1 MLDLKFI
8 LNNPDEV
15 KNDLKKRGME
25 DRILWVDDII
35 KITEKQKGVKKKLE
49 ELRHLRNKIS
59 KEVNS
64 LKKQGRSVKEL
75 LEKASKL
82 PEEIKKLE
90 TEYEESEEKIKYYLM
105 RIPNILHESVPVG
118 KDETENVELY
128 RKGVPKKFDFE
139 LKPHGQLAEELGI
152 ADFKRAAKVIGSGFV
167 YLKRE
172 LALLDIAIQR
182 FAIDFLMKKGFELVE
197 PPFMLGRKAYEG
209 VTSLDDFQN
218 VMYKIEGEDA
228 YMIAT
233 AEHPLVSMY
242 KDEVI
247 DEDDL
252 PIKLVGFS
260 PCFRKEIG
268 SHGVDTRGFFR
279 MHQFNKVEQ
288 IVLSKPEDSWNYF
301 DEILKN
307 TEEMLQKLELPYR
320 VVNICTG
327 DIGIVASKKYDIE
340 AWFPRENA
348 YREVAS
354 CSNCTSYQA
363 VRLNIKFM
371 RKNREKEYIHTLNNT
386 GLATSRTM
394 RAIIEN
400 YQNKDGSIDIPKALQ
415 PYMNGMKKIERK
427 ERK

>member
-1 MLDLKFI
+1 MLDLKFV

-247 DEDDL
+247 DENDL

>member
-8 LNNPDEV
+8 LNNPEIV
-15 KNDLKKRGME
+15 KMDLKKRRMDE
-25 DRILWVDDII
+25 KIFWVDDII
-35 KITEKQKGVKKKLE
+35 RINEKQKEIKKKLE
-49 ELRHLRNKIS
+49 ELRHLRNKTSEEI
-59 KEVNS
+59 NR
-64 LKKQGRSVKEL
+64 LKKQGKSTEEL
-75 LEKASKL
+75 LKKASKI
-82 PEEIKKLE
+82 PEEIKELE
-90 TEYEESEEKIKYYLM
+90 SEFQETEEKIKYYLM
-105 RIPNILHESVPVG
+105 RIPNILHESVPIG
-118 KDETENVELY
+118 KDDSENVELY
-128 RKGVPKKFDFE
+128 KKGVPKKIDFE

-152 ADFKRAAKVIGSGFV
+152 ADFKRAAKVIGTGFV
-167 YLKRE
+167 YLKKE

-182 FAIDFLMKKGFELVE
+182 FAIDFLMKKGFELIE

-209 VTSLDDFQN
+209 VTSLEDFQN
-218 VMYKIEGEDA
+218 VMYKIEGEEA

-247 DEDDL
+247 DESNL

-288 IVLSKPEDSWNYF
+288 VVFSKPEDSWYWF
-301 DEILKN
+301 EEILKN

-340 AWFPRENA
+340 VWFPRENA

-363 VRLNIKFM
+363 VRLNIKLK
-371 RKNREKEYIHTLNNT
+371 RKNGEKEYLHTLNNT
-386 GLATSRTM
+386 GLATSRIM
-394 RAIIEN
+394 RAILEN
-400 YQNKDGSIDIPKALQ
+400 YQNKDGSVDVPKVLQ
-415 PYMNGMKKIERK
+415 QYMNGIKKIEK
-427 ERK
+427 A